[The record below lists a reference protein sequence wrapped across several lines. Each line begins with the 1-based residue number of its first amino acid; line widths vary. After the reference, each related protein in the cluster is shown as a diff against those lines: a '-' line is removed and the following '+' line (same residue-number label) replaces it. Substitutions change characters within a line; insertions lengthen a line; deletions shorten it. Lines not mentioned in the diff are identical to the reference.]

1 MSKNLTDMV
10 PVKWIKPGSRHHNV
24 VHYVHQDLIHPTD
37 TADQVIVFWPRK
49 GKKEAEKWDAVL
61 PLMPDLPHPSLSK
74 VSCCV
79 YMQINLDT
87 CAYNFYTSRKFS
99 IKARGRII
107 ML

>member
-49 GKKEAEKWDAVL
+49 GKKKAEKWDAVL
-61 PLMPDLPHPSLSK
+61 VKDTTDARSTTPITIESK
-74 VSCCV
+74 LLRIHADKFR
-79 YMQINLDT
+79 YMCLQFLYFT
-87 CAYNFYTSRKFS
+87 
-99 IKARGRII
+99 
-107 ML
+107 